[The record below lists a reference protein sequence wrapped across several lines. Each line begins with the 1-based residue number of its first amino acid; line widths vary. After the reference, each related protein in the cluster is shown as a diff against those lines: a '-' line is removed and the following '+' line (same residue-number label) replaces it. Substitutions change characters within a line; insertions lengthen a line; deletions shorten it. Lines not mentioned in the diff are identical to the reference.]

1 MRALEDLSRTL
12 TGKQIAALTTSEQQL
27 SKAGAGQVP
36 VPQIFTLWY
45 LQCAQKKAF
54 RIHKEQYKALIWK
67 NKQKAF
73 NINY

>member
-36 VPQIFTLWY
+36 EPQIFTLWY
-45 LQCAQKKAF
+45 LQYAQKKAF

-67 NKQKAF
+67 NKQKSF